1 MSFLPYSEST
11 GTSVTNINIDN
22 VILNYNNT
30 NVVIT
35 FLANNLSS
43 VNSYRYKLNKVTYN
57 YAIAAVPIAS
67 ETPIITDTVVNVG
80 NASFTLTRGSYYK
93 FYAQSFTGAGATG
106 SSGNQIS
113 YTFWLPG
120 TSSAASIIDTVKVL
134 SPGTFSPSDL
144 GNTTVSNEKQP
155 NFAPSGYTLP
165 SSYIKASK
173 SLFKLT
179 QPTTDKYSYTVA
191 YKLFS
196 QLNTAKSYY
205 SFGTTMFFDS
215 TVEKPINSGGFGF
228 FISNDGMDGY
238 FVQIETSDSAAASK
252 QKEFKIY
259 RVVGG
264 NRTLLEDS
272 QQIKAKTLTGIFGGQ
287 SYKVDITVA
296 VDSTKRFITAYVN
309 GFKITATD
317 SVVSKMLP
325 VTKNVAMICNKGST
339 YFDYVYGM
347 HLDADSY
354 NKEYLFN
361 VYQGKYPNNLISFL
375 YGQKTTVGDP
385 AIDATNGGFIEEFGA
400 VARELRVLK
409 TKYESRPAFPLYAS
423 VGINQFA
430 QIVGQR
436 LTSSGAEV
444 YVINNSGT
452 YIPLDDSEYYSFYIL
467 GKYVSQSGQLEYS
480 ETSVGDYTSKEPVIF
495 NSDWIQKNSDVLDL
509 ANWIKN
515 IWSKK
520 QTLVTMEVF
529 GNPLICV
536 GDVIGINYPYNGM
549 NIPNKFLVTS
559 VNHSFSEGLE
569 TTITC
574 RTL

>member
-1 MSFLPYSEST
+1 MSYPYTRESS
-11 GTSVTNINIDN
+11 GTSSTDINIER
-22 VILNYNNT
+22 VILTYQGQ
-30 NVVIT
+30 NVSVL
-35 FLANNLSS
+35 FLANNS
-43 VNSYRYKLNKVTYN
+43 NS
-57 YAIAAVPIAS
+57 IAS
-67 ETPIITDTVVNVG
+67 YKYKVVKYDYTYIVGTIPARVETTVVSDTIVNAP
-80 NASFTLTRGSYYK
+80 NASFVLTKGQTYK
-93 FYAQSFTGAGATG
+93 IYVQSFVGEGATG
-106 SSGNQIS
+106 QTGNQIS
-113 YTFWLPG
+113 YEFFLPND
-120 TSSAASIIDTVKVL
+120 SKAASIMDTVKVL
-134 SPGTFSPSDL
+134 SAGTFTSAGLANS
-144 GNTTVSNEKQP
+144 TVANEKQP

-165 SSYIKASK
+165 ASYVKASK

-179 QPTTDKYSYTVA
+179 QPSTDKYTYTVA
-191 YKLFS
+191 YKYFS
-196 QLNTAKSYY
+196 QLNINKSYY

-215 TVEKPINSGGFGF
+215 TVEKPNSSGGFGF

-238 FVQIETSDSAAASK
+238 FIEIQTSNQAASSK

-264 NRTLLEDS
+264 NREELEDS
-272 QQIKAKTLTGIFGGQ
+272 QTIKAKTLTGIFGGQ
-287 SYKVDITVA
+287 SYKVDVKVA
-296 VDSTKRFITAYVN
+296 VDNTKRFISVYIN

-317 SVVSKMLP
+317 NVVAKMLP
-325 VTKNVAMICNKGST
+325 VTSNVAMICRNGAA

-347 HLDADSY
+347 HLDIDSY
-354 NKEYLFN
+354 NKDYLFN

-444 YVINNSGT
+444 YVLNNSGT

-467 GKYVSQSGQLEYS
+467 GKYISQSGQLEYS
-480 ETSVGDYTSKEPVIF
+480 ETSVGDYTSKEPVVF
-495 NSDWIQKNSDVLDL
+495 NSEWIQKNSDVTDL

-515 IWSKK
+515 LWSKK
-520 QTLVTMEVF
+520 QSLVSMEVF

-536 GDVIGINYPYNGM
+536 GDVISINYPYNGM
-549 NIPNKFLVTS
+549 TIPNKFLVTS
-559 VNHSFSEGLE
+559 VNHSYSEGLE
-569 TTITC
+569 TSITC